1 MSFDL
6 LTPLTRIAAKLT
18 NTPALVQEVR
28 IGSPASLLYQVTASL
43 TLAGGTPNP
52 EDFDTEGLQ
61 QDYLVEFAYDTSGD
75 VDAAERTI
83 IAAVPVFKDRIDHDV
98 TLGGAVVRA
107 HVQWQSASAPEYVAV
122 AGSEVRRFP
131 VIVSCQ
137 MAEPNPEA

>member
-1 MSFDL
+1 MPFDL
-6 LTPLTRIAAKLT
+6 LAPLVAIQGKLT
-18 NTPALVQEVR
+18 ASPALVQEVR
-28 IGSPASLLYQVTASL
+28 IGSPASLGYQVTASL
-43 TLAGGTPNP
+43 TLAAGTPNP

-61 QDYLVEFAYDTSGD
+61 QDYLVEFAYDTGGD
-75 VDAAERTI
+75 VDAAERAI
-83 IAAVPVFKDRIDHDV
+83 IAAVPLLKDRIDHDV

-107 HVQWQSASAPEYVAV
+107 HAQWQGASAPEYVAV